1 MPLECILEFASEYT
15 QVAPLRCLVVALV
28 ALEQHQE
35 PVLRVDTRMGSSPI
49 GSKHSRVCTRKLLTS
64 SNNGWDTCMISG
76 VPPIDPFLL
85 ILCVATYGTCYT
97 RACLHVRGLRGKM
110 LASVALVVK
119 NLGNAGSDMSWY
131 LAGIDLHA
139 KIQ

>member
-1 MPLECILEFASEYT
+1 
-15 QVAPLRCLVVALV
+15 
-28 ALEQHQE
+28 
-35 PVLRVDTRMGSSPI
+35 
-49 GSKHSRVCTRKLLTS
+49 
-64 SNNGWDTCMISG
+64 MISG

-85 ILCVATYGTCYT
+85 VPSGATYGTCYT

-110 LASVALVVK
+110 LASVAFVVK
-119 NLGNAGSDMSWY
+119 NLGNAGSGMSWY